1 MPKGCHFIAIS
12 CQGIES
18 AKVDHELIEAQLIQ
32 TAQISV
38 LKRYAVFSG
47 ITNNRTQTNIIALT
61 LGCSIKILRGFGRTL
76 HRRSS
81 LSSVKILG
89 NRTIGSILFPS
100 KKVRGLQW
108 NHEQSYTKKQHRIN
122 IEIAEYPLYVDLSKT
137 RLRSVPAWAAAHP
150 GGFQLQ
156 HPAVAALLLGGVPIA
171 AAHCR
176 IAGGGGR

>member
-108 NHEQSYTKKQHRIN
+108 NDH
-122 IEIAEYPLYVDLSKT
+122 AGDDDGLSWKIH
-137 RLRSVPAWAAAHP
+137 LRPENCHFLGPRPPRSAAS
-150 GGFQLQ
+150 
-156 HPAVAALLLGGVPIA
+156 
-171 AAHCR
+171 R
-176 IAGGGGR
+176 